1 MRTSVIASMLW
12 GFVFSVAT
20 GVAVSADEQKFEMKP
35 SAVMSEILSEN
46 VGKRVALR
54 LGSGDEIE
62 GTVVQVGKSLVHV
75 AKLSEKDFY
84 DAVIS
89 IDKVSAVRIKVRDK

>member
-1 MRTSVIASMLW
+1 
-12 GFVFSVAT
+12 
-20 GVAVSADEQKFEMKP
+20 
-35 SAVMSEILSEN
+35 MSEVLAEQ

-75 AKLSEKDFY
+75 AKITGKDYY

>member
-1 MRTSVIASMLW
+1 MRKRDIAAVL
-12 GFVFSVAT
+12 FAAVFSLTA
-20 GVAVSADEQKFEMKP
+20 GSAMSADEQKLELKP
-35 SAVMSEILSEN
+35 SAGMSEVLAEQ

-75 AKLSEKDFY
+75 AKITGKDYY